1 MICLKGIWNNKFWLL
16 LLLEIKFIDKIFKD
30 LKILIDD
37 EVVMVEDIVKCL
49 SFFKIIIIVLCI
61 EFVLII

>member
-1 MICLKGIWNNKFWLL
+1 MVIVVVRNKIFGI
-16 LLLEIKFIDKIFKD
+16 FIDKIFKD

-49 SFFKIIIIVLCI
+49 SFFKIIIILLCI

>member
-1 MICLKGIWNNKFWLL
+1 M

>member
-1 MICLKGIWNNKFWLL
+1 MVIVVVRNKIFGI
-16 LLLEIKFIDKIFKD
+16 FIDKIFKD
-30 LKILIDD
+30 FKILIDD

>member
-1 MICLKGIWNNKFWLL
+1 MVIVVVRNKIFGI
-16 LLLEIKFIDKIFKD
+16 FIDKIFKD
-30 LKILIDD
+30 SKILIDD